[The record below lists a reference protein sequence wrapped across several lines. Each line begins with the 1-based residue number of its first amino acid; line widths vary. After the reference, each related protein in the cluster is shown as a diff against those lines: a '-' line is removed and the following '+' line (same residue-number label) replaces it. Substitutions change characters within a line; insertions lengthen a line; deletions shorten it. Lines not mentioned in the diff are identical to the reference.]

1 MANFAAFV
9 RRIKLSTKL
18 IFLMSDA
25 TDIIMGGV
33 IALCSIF
40 DLELSNI
47 SNAGTLENAINIL
60 NFFYLHCIA
69 SNNTRLELPLT
80 T

>member
-1 MANFAAFV
+1 MANFAAFL
-9 RRIKLSTKL
+9 RRIKLITKL
-18 IFLMSDA
+18 KFLMSDA

-47 SNAGTLENAINIL
+47 SNAGTLKNAIKIL
-60 NFFYLHCIA
+60 NFFLHCIA
-69 SNNTRLELPLT
+69 SNNTRLELP
-80 T
+80 